1 MRTWKHGLIRS
12 IIKIKMLNLTEKE
25 KECIDY
31 TCFQIFWGSGNNKK
45 LGNAAAKLMN
55 LVKIKTEIGVSI
67 LSNYKEFIDIVLEEL
82 DRIEI
87 SKFQLNPKWSLEE
100 TEGAVR
106 VYNLFICAYEAL
118 IRLKE
123 EIK

>member
-1 MRTWKHGLIRS
+1 
-12 IIKIKMLNLTEKE
+12 MLNLTEKE

-45 LGNAAAKLMN
+45 LGNAAVKLMN
-55 LVKIKTEIGVSI
+55 LVKIKTEISVSI

-100 TEGAVR
+100 TEDVVR